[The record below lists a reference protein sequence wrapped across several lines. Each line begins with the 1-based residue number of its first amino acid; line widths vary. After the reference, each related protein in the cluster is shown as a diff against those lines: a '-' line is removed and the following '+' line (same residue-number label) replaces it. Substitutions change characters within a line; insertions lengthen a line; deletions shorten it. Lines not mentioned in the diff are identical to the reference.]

1 MDKEV
6 FSEFSEAEN
15 AIKKN
20 EKKTDL
26 NKRKF
31 ILEIQ
36 SGYGDEIKNDIK
48 VEPEQKGFLGYIK
61 KIFKLF

>member
-6 FSEFSEAEN
+6 FSEFSDAEK
-15 AIKKN
+15 AIKKS

-31 ILEIQ
+31 ILEMQ
-36 SGYGDEIKNDIK
+36 SGYGDEIKNNVK
-48 VEPEQKGFLGYIK
+48 VKPEQKGFLGYIK
-61 KIFKLF
+61 KIFKMF